1 MMPTIEVR
9 ERKETDLTKQKGRT
23 MTTQI
28 RVLRKWLRAG
38 RPAILDD
45 DWGGGGE

>member
-45 DWGGGGE
+45 DGGGGGE